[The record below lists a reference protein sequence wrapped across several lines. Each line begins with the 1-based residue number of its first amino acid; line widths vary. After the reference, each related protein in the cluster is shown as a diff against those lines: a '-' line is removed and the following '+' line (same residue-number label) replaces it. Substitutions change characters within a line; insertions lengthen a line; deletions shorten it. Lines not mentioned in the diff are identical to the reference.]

1 MATATHVEQE
11 EPDLMLV
18 AIQSQRAK
26 TTIGGL
32 AMSKR
37 RRKGRGRGTK
47 CRKKIDTSLRQRVRK
62 IGGDKF
68 GVLVVDSSKKN
79 AELWFTDFY
88 GEPLWDESRTFP
100 ITRGHLD
107 QMMNVVG
114 GTCREHGLKDLVVGI
129 EQTGRYHRP
138 IKRALEKRWEVKT
151 IHPFVTKQLRQPAS
165 PGVKTDGIDLE
176 AMSRAIIGGY
186 GDEQRP
192 LPALYAKWQLI
203 NRAREDAVDSRR
215 RLKQQC
221 QERLHAFMPGYAG
234 LFEHLWD
241 TPAAVAIAELYGSA
255 KRLLRA
261 DVESIRQR
269 LRTKGMRIMRPTINR
284 VLAWAAD
291 APSPDPGGALNRRI
305 WRDNLR
311 LLEHL
316 GRHISRYERQLA
328 GYLVRT
334 PYVLLMSIPGINVVS
349 ASGYGSEVGPIT
361 NYIKP
366 SHINGRAGIFP
377 SRYQSD
383 ETDCADGPMV
393 GGRNARLRDAV
404 MEITTNLILHN
415 DYFQGWSDLR
425 EQRGWSKKKIHV
437 AMANR
442 FNRIAYHMV
451 AGQML
456 FDHPCLKKR
465 HPILKKITGFALA
478 HGLKPE
484 TTMSLVAKAARQLPP
499 DAVAGELIALQDG
512 LADLRR
518 TDGIPVSI
526 IKKTMPL
533 LPVLVSKVNH
543 NYEHQR
549 DDDQGEITETP
560 YRVTVETLA

>member
-1 MATATHVEQE
+1 M
-11 EPDLMLV
+11 
-18 AIQSQRAK
+18 
-26 TTIGGL
+26 G
-32 AMSKR
+32 KR
-37 RRKGRGRGTK
+37 RRKGHRRGTK
-47 CRKKIDTSLRQRVRK
+47 CRKKIDDSLRQRVRK

-79 AELWFTDFY
+79 GEYWFTDFY
-88 GEPLWDESRTFP
+88 GEPMWDESRTFP

-107 QMMNVVG
+107 QMMNVVC

-165 PGVKTDGIDLE
+165 PGVKTDGVDLE
-176 AMSRAIIGGY
+176 AMARAIIAGY
-186 GDEQRP
+186 GDDP
-192 LPALYAKWQLI
+192 HPWPTLYAKWQLI
-203 NRAREDAVDSRR
+203 NRAREDSVDRRR

-221 QERLHAFMPGYAG
+221 QERLHAFMPGYPA
-234 LFEHLWD
+234 LFKDIWRR
-241 TPAAVAIAELYGSA
+241 PAPLAIAELYGSP
-255 KRLLRA
+255 KRLLA
-261 DVESIRQR
+261 TDVESIRER
-269 LRTKGMRIMRPTINR
+269 LRAKGMRIMRPTINR
-284 VLAWAAD
+284 VRAWAAD
-291 APSPDPGGALNRRI
+291 APSPDPGGALNHRI

-316 GRHISRYERQLA
+316 GRDITRYERQLA
-328 GYLVRT
+328 GYLVQT
-334 PYVLLMSIPGINVVS
+334 PFVLLLSIPGINVVS
-349 ASGYGSEVGPIT
+349 ASGYGSEVGPIS

-383 ETDCADGPMV
+383 ETDCSDGPMV

-404 MEITTNLILHN
+404 MEITMNLILHN

-437 AMANR
+437 AVANR

-465 HPILKKITGFALA
+465 HPVLKKIAVFSLA
-478 HGLKPE
+478 HGIKPE
-484 TTMSLVAKAARQLPP
+484 TTMSLVAKAARQLPS
-499 DAVAGELIALQDG
+499 DAVPGELCALQDG
-512 LADLRR
+512 LTNLPTSEGVPTATLKEV
-518 TDGIPVSI
+518 T
-526 IKKTMPL
+526 PL
-533 LPVLVSKVNH
+533 LPALVSQINH
-543 NYEHQR
+543 DHKHQG
-549 DDDQGEITETP
+549 DDDQGAITQTP
-560 YRVTVETLA
+560 YRVKVETLA

>member
-1 MATATHVEQE
+1 M
-11 EPDLMLV
+11 
-18 AIQSQRAK
+18 
-26 TTIGGL
+26 GN
-32 AMSKR
+32 R
-37 RRKGRGRGTK
+37 RRRGHGRGTK
-47 CRKKIDTSLRQRVRK
+47 CRKKIDDSLRQRVRK

-88 GEPLWDESRTFP
+88 GEPLWEESRTVP

-107 QMMNVVG
+107 QMLNLVG
-114 GTCREHGLKDLVVGI
+114 GACREHGLKDLVVGI

-165 PGVKTDGIDLE
+165 PGVKTDGVDLE
-176 AMSRAIIGGY
+176 AMSRAIISGY
-186 GDEQRP
+186 GDSPRP
-192 LPALYAKWQLI
+192 LPALYAKWQLV
-203 NRAREDAVDSRR
+203 NRAREDAVDRR
-215 RLKQQC
+215 TRLKQQS
-221 QERLHAFMPGYAG
+221 QERLHAFMPGFAG

-241 TPAAVAIAELYGSA
+241 TPTALAIAEFYGSA
-255 KRLLRA
+255 KRLLST
-261 DVESIRQR
+261 DVEAIRQR
-269 LRTKGMRIMRPTINR
+269 LRDRGMRIMRPTVKR

-305 WRDNLR
+305 WKDNLR
-311 LLEHL
+311 LIEHL
-316 GRHISRYERQLA
+316 SRDITRYERQLT
-328 GYLVRT
+328 GYLVQT
-334 PYVLLMSIPGINVVS
+334 PFVLLLSIPGINVVS
-349 ASGYGSEVGPIT
+349 ASGYGSELGPIT

-425 EQRGWSKKKIHV
+425 TRRGWSKKRIHV

-456 FDHPCLKKR
+456 FNHPCLKKR
-465 HPILKKITGFALA
+465 HPVLKKAAVFSLA
-478 HGLKPE
+478 HRIKPE
-484 TTMSLVAKAARQLPP
+484 TTMSLVAKAARQLPS
-499 DAVAGELIALQDG
+499 DAVAGELHALQDG
-512 LADLRR
+512 LTNLP
-518 TDGIPVSI
+518 TSEGVPVA
-526 IKKTMPL
+526 TLQEARLL
-533 LPVLVSKVNH
+533 LPELVDQINH
-543 NYEHQR
+543 DCEHQG
-549 DDDQGEITETP
+549 DDNQGAITEAP
-560 YRVTVETLA
+560 YRVKVETLA

>member
-1 MATATHVEQE
+1 M
-11 EPDLMLV
+11 
-18 AIQSQRAK
+18 
-26 TTIGGL
+26 G
-32 AMSKR
+32 KR
-37 RRKGRGRGTK
+37 RRKGHGRGTK
-47 CRKKIDTSLRQRVRK
+47 CRKKIDNSLRQRVRK

-79 AELWFTDFY
+79 GEFWLTDFY
-88 GEPLWDESRTFP
+88 GEPMWDESRTFP

-107 QMMNVVG
+107 QMVNAVG
-114 GTCREHGLKDLVVGI
+114 GSCRELGLKDLVVGI

-165 PGVKTDGIDLE
+165 PGVKTDGVDLE
-176 AMSRAIIGGY
+176 AMTRAIIGGY
-186 GDEQRP
+186 GDDP
-192 LPALYAKWQLI
+192 HPVPTLYAKWQLV
-203 NRAREDAVDSRR
+203 NRAREDAVDRR
-215 RLKQQC
+215 TRLKQQS

-234 LFEHLWD
+234 LFQHFWD
-241 TPAAVAIAELYGSA
+241 TPAAVTIAETYGSA
-255 KRLLRA
+255 KRLLTV
-261 DVESIRQR
+261 DVESIRER
-269 LRTKGMRIMRPTINR
+269 LRAKGMRMMRPTINR

-305 WRDNLR
+305 WRDNVR
-311 LLEHL
+311 LIEHL
-316 GRHISRYERQLA
+316 TRDITRYERQLT
-328 GYLVRT
+328 GYLVQT
-334 PYVLLMSIPGINVVS
+334 PFVLLLSIPGINVVS

-366 SHINGRAGIFP
+366 SHINGRAGLFP

-437 AMANR
+437 AVANR

-456 FDHPCLKKR
+456 FDHPRLKKR
-465 HPILKKITGFALA
+465 HPVLTKVAVFSLA
-478 HGLKPE
+478 HGIKPE
-484 TTMSLVAKAARQLPP
+484 TTMSLVAKAAKQLPS
-499 DAVAGELIALQDG
+499 DAVAGELSALEDG
-512 LADLRR
+512 LANLPTSEGVPTAALKEARL
-518 TDGIPVSI
+518 
-526 IKKTMPL
+526 L
-533 LPVLVSKVNH
+533 LPTLVDQFNH
-543 NYEHQR
+543 DNKHPG
-549 DDDQGEITETP
+549 DDDQGAIAETP
-560 YRVTVETLA
+560 YRVKV